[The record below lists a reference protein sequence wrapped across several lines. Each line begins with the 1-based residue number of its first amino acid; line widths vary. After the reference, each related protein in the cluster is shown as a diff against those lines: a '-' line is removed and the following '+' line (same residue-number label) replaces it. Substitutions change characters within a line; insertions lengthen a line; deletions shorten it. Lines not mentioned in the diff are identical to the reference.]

1 VNFSPDLSP
10 GLAIFMVFFAASMWG
25 TWFISLKYLKEYP
38 IDGFYVTLFTT
49 SIIFVWSV
57 GFLFDRGALIQNMR
71 DVWAVDPSRI
81 YVTLICGSL
90 YVIGMRVTLYL
101 FSTIGLTLT
110 MPLKSSIGILIS
122 TSVAAFVGGVPEG
135 YSLGM
140 IFFAC
145 IILVGAV
152 LLSMQ
157 SARLRIAG
165 QESAEEKNDLQ
176 YSMRDVRKAIV
187 LILVTTV
194 ISPAYTFALSYGLK
208 SITQPNGLAV
218 LPYMSLLS
226 SGAFVGS
233 MLASGSMLT
242 YRKQW
247 GLVFSAPFSI
257 HKFGMIS
264 GLFHY
269 GGNIIHTFASA
280 FLSTVIAF
288 PLGLSSNLVT
298 QMWGI
303 VYGEFKGSP
312 KQAYYYLGGALSLYI
327 VGAYIIAQMNF

>member
-1 VNFSPDLSP
+1 MNFSPDLSP

-25 TWFISLKYLKEYP
+25 TWFISLKYLGDYP

-49 SIIFVWSV
+49 SIIFVWGV
-57 GFLFDRGALIQNMR
+57 GFVIDGGTLRQNMQ

-81 YVTLICGSL
+81 YVTLGCGSL

-110 MPLKSSIGILIS
+110 MPLKSSIGILVS
-122 TSVAAFVGGVPEG
+122 TTVAAFVGGVPEG
-135 YSLGM
+135 YSLGL

-145 IILVGAV
+145 LILVAAV
-152 LLSMQ
+152 VLSMQ
-157 SARLRIAG
+157 SAKLRIAG
-165 QESAEEKNDLQ
+165 QETAEEKSDLQ
-176 YSMRDVRKAIV
+176 FSMQDIKKAV
-187 LILVTTV
+187 GLILITTA

-218 LPYMSLLS
+218 LPYMALLS

-233 MLASGSMLT
+233 LLASGSMLT
-242 YRKQW
+242 IRKQW
-247 GLVFSAPFSI
+247 RLVFSAPFSI
-257 HKFGMIS
+257 HKFGIFS

-280 FLSTVIAF
+280 FLSSVIAF
-288 PLGLSSNLVT
+288 PLGLSSNLIT
-298 QMWGI
+298 QIWGI
-303 VYGEFKGSP
+303 VFGEFKGSP
-312 KQAYYYLGGALSLYI
+312 RKTYYYLGGALCLYI
-327 VGAYIIAQMNF
+327 IGAYIIAQMNF